1 MGNYPHLELM
11 GRKTHVPGGN
21 VMVKKS
27 IAVAVLVSLV
37 MTLFIA
43 VVPMLASAAQDY
55 GIENI
60 QMEAFE
66 GWNASALEVVKV
78 ENATLSFD
86 IGRKPSVTSGTV
98 KFAPT
103 KSLLITSVE
112 EGNAKVTNVDANG
125 VLVTNTFNNRYD
137 EAKKSFSIAAPGSTE
152 FSGLCFWVNTNMLSA
167 PEENWIELVL
177 ADASGKK
184 AVLNSPEANG
194 ALGSIADGG
203 DYIYFEFSD
212 FTVDAGFDPLA
223 FSVIELTVANLKA
236 AEQILISDFRF
247 FNFTESYLE
256 TMKAVNALYEAEE
269 YDEDAYEEYTSAYEA
284 YVKETLNGKKA
295 SVNSKK
301 NALDAAIAKLKEPQL
316 KLYDIKGFR
325 AYKSDDINEMY
336 EQLYC
341 HASLI
346 NNNHTN
352 YVYDFNDVE
361 DVYALEYNSTTKTW
375 EKVAGPNASLKLL
388 KLVCTEV
395 EGWMEFCNYDREDK
409 LEDGQPI
416 PINNDFF
423 GKDMSGYTGIR
434 FYMNFSNIP
443 ESKAESVDVIIGTYG
458 EEPNQTF
465 KATIT
470 DIKDSGYYEVPFS
483 SFDNQDKLPEYF
495 DKLDTFGLRF
505 NNITNGVEVA
515 ITDVKA
521 YIIVDTDAKKANL
534 VNLIDEIENE
544 FEESFW
550 SRQSWA
556 NLINQKNA
564 ALKVAGKK
572 DVSQA
577 EIDAAYTKLTA
588 AVDNLKKPQYAL
600 LRFPGFG
607 SWTQGEVDKMTT
619 SGGTFS
625 LTKDPAYLAKDDEG
639 NVVTD
644 TGLLISYKSGAI
656 QLFSYDQ
663 ANSGKNNNYEK
674 YEAVNTPFGGRNATG
689 YDGIRVYLYFP
700 KGGTP
705 TRMTMSIG
713 NNNPFMP
720 FVTSTATVDTSEMT
734 DSGYVYFPFSD
745 FNISPDQTLD
755 LEFLEYFAFSI
766 QGSYLIQEANYC
778 ISDIAAYKILD
789 DEGNPEEGDL
799 PGAKAP
805 VSIIPIIAAGLIAF
819 VVCMLMMSKKSSS
832 AKRNSR

>member
-1 MGNYPHLELM
+1 
-11 GRKTHVPGGN
+11 
-21 VMVKKS
+21 MVKKS

-43 VVPMLASAAQDY
+43 VVPMFVSAAQDY
-55 GIENI
+55 GIENVQI
-60 QMEAFE
+60 EAFE
-66 GWNASALEVVKV
+66 GWTANTLENVKI
-78 ENATLSFD
+78 ENGTLAFD

-103 KSLLITSVE
+103 KSLLISSVE
-112 EGNAKVTNVDANG
+112 AGNVSFSNTDANG
-125 VLVTNTFNNRYD
+125 ALITKSFTNRYD
-137 EAKKSFSIAAPGSTE
+137 ESGKKFSIAAPGTGTFE
-152 FSGLCFWVNTNMLSA
+152 GICFWVNTNMLSA
-167 PEENWIELVL
+167 AEESWIELTL
-177 ADASGKK
+177 SDGNGKK
-184 AVLNSPEANG
+184 AVLTNPQVTG
-194 ALGSIADGG
+194 ALGNVADGG
-203 DYIYFEFSD
+203 DYVYFKFAD

-223 FSVIELTVANLKA
+223 FSVFEITITNLKG
-236 AEQILISDFRF
+236 AEQLLISDVRF

-256 TMKAVNALYEAEE
+256 AMKAVNALYEADE
-269 YDEDAYEEYTSAYEA
+269 YDEDAYEEYVTAYEA

-301 NALDAAIAKLKEPQL
+301 AALDAAIAKLKLPQL

-325 AYKSDDINEMY
+325 AYKTDDIAEMY

-346 NNNHTN
+346 NNNHKDF
-352 YVYDFNDVE
+352 VYDFNDVE
-361 DVYALEYNSTTKTW
+361 DVYSLEYNSTTKTW
-375 EKVAGPNASLKLL
+375 EKVAGPNSTLKLL

-395 EGWMEFCNYDREDK
+395 EGWMEFCNFDREDK

-470 DIKDSGYYEVPFS
+470 DIKESGYYEVPFS

-521 YIIVDTDAKKANL
+521 YIIVDTAAKKANL

-550 SRQSWA
+550 SRQSWE

-572 DVSQA
+572 DVSQE
-577 EIDAAYTKLTA
+577 EIDAAYAKLTA

-607 SWTQGEVDKMTT
+607 SWTQAQVDKMTT
-619 SGGTFS
+619 SGGSFS
-625 LTKDPAYLAKDDEG
+625 LTKDPAYLAKDEEG
-639 NVVTD
+639 NTVTD

-663 ANSGKNNNYEK
+663 ANSGKPTTYEK
-674 YEAVNTPFGGRNATG
+674 YEAVATPFDGRNATG

-720 FVTSTATVDTSEMT
+720 FITSTATVDTSEMT
-734 DSGYVYFPFSD
+734 ESGYVYFPFSAFAVPTD
-745 FNISPDQTLD
+745 SYLD
-755 LEFLEYFAFSI
+755 LEFLDYFAFSI
-766 QGSYLIQEANYC
+766 QGSYLIQEADYC

-799 PGAKAP
+799 PGAKEP
-805 VSIIPIIAAGLIAF
+805 VSVIPVIVAGLLAF
-819 VVCMLMMSKKSSS
+819 AVCMLIMSKKASA
-832 AKRNSR
+832 AKRSR